1 MKLMIPLDGSVLA
14 EGVLPRA
21 AALARRWDAQVLLV
35 RVCDP
40 GGSVAPDL
48 PQHLREKMLDL
59 SRNAAAEYLAKIRQ
73 QYPDLKVQCL
83 SPVGR
88 PRQAIAQCAAE
99 EQCELIVMASHGR
112 KGADR
117 WILGSVAE
125 AVLRRSHC
133 PLLLLRSDESQAQL
147 DPYTRILVPVDGSEN
162 SLAVLN
168 HLKPFLEGQTR
179 VELFQTTGL
188 VPEELGLTEDSEAL
202 QHCLDQIAIPL
213 REVHLAECSVD
224 VSVVHGEP
232 AQAIVHWA
240 ETHPCQLIAM
250 STLGRT
256 GDRSMWLGSVTKKVA
271 RSAPCAVLACPAR

>member
-1 MKLMIPLDGSVLA
+1 MKLMIPLDGSALA
-14 EGVLPRA
+14 EGALPRA
-21 AALARRWDAQVLLV
+21 AALARRWDAELLLV

-40 GGSVAPDL
+40 GGSIAPEL
-48 PQHLREKMLDL
+48 PQQLREKMLDL

-73 QYPDLKVQCL
+73 QYSDQKVECL
-83 SPVGR
+83 CPVGR
-88 PRQAIAQCAAE
+88 PRQAIAQCAAQ
-99 EQCELIVMASHGR
+99 EQCDLIVMVSHGR
-112 KGADR
+112 KGAER

-133 PLLLLRSDESQAQL
+133 PLLLLRAGDNDSQIDA
-147 DPYTRILVPVDGSEN
+147 YTRILVPVDGSAN
-162 SLAVLN
+162 SLSVLN
-168 HLKPFLEGQTR
+168 QLKPFLEGQTQ
-179 VELFQTTGL
+179 VQLFQSTGI
-188 VPEELGLTEDSEAL
+188 VPGDLGLTEEAPSL

-213 REVHLAECSVD
+213 REVRLADCSVE
-224 VSVVHGEP
+224 VSVAHGEP

-256 GDRSMWLGSVTKKVA
+256 GDRSMWLGSVTEKVA